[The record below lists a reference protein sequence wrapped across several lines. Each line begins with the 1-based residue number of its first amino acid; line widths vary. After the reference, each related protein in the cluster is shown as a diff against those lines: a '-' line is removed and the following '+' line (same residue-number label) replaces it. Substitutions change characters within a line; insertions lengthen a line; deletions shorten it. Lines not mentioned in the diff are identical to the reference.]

1 MNPKNRRQQ
10 DKPALEI
17 IEEAVHLLRMAPL
30 GILASYYVGAL
41 PFILGLLYFWTDMSQ
56 SAFAYEH
63 CAPAA
68 LGVALLFIWM
78 KLWHAVFALQLRTH
92 IAAEPLPR
100 WTFRRLIRIVITQSI
115 IQPSGLFVLPIGVA
129 LVLPF
134 AWIYFFYQ
142 NVTAIGFTE
151 PINIRLVVQRAGWH
165 AGLWPM
171 QSQVLLLVLFAFG
184 IFVFLNLAAAMI
196 VIPLFIKMFFG
207 IESYFTLSPESVLN
221 STFLVVACGL
231 TYLCLNPLLTTVSVL
246 RCFYGD
252 ALQSGEDLRAELR
265 TCLRSRKVA
274 GIVVLFV
281 VLTGGSLALS
291 APVLP
296 ESGIS
301 APTLDRSIS
310 EVISKPEYAWRLPRE
325 TRTEAGE
332 GWFASFMEGTIKT
345 IKSGLER
352 VRGWINSLRTWWRRL
367 WTRRPS
373 GDGARNGTGFG
384 GWTAS
389 QLLLTALIALVAC
402 TMAIL
407 FIRLWNRRHKIRQP
421 VLSEAIASKPDLA
434 DESIIAD
441 QFPEQSWMNLARELI
456 EKGDLRLGLRALYL
470 ASLAHLAERE
480 IIRVARYKSNRD
492 YAAELKRRVRT
503 LPELQA
509 AFADN
514 VTVFERVWYGRHE
527 TTHETL
533 NQFRANLERIR
544 AC

>member
-10 DKPALEI
+10 DKLALEI

-30 GILASYYVGAL
+30 GILASYYIGAL

-92 IAAEPLPR
+92 IVAEALPR
-100 WTFRRLIRIVITQSI
+100 WTFRRLINIAVTQSV
-115 IQPSGLFVLPIGVA
+115 IQPSGLFVLPIGMA

-134 AWIYFFYQ
+134 PWIYFFYQ
-142 NVTAIGFTE
+142 NVTVIGFIE
-151 PINIRLVVQRAGWH
+151 PINIRLVVQRAGQH
-165 AGLWPM
+165 AGLWPR

-196 VIPLFIKMFFG
+196 VIPHLIKMFFG
-207 IESYFTLSPESVLN
+207 VESYFTLSPESVLN
-221 STFLVVACGL
+221 STFLIVACGL
-231 TYLCLNPLLTTVSVL
+231 TYLCLNPLIKTVAVL
-246 RCFYGD
+246 RCFYGE
-252 ALQSGEDLRAELR
+252 ALHSGEDLRAELR
-265 TCLRSRKVA
+265 TFLESRKVA
-274 GIVVLFV
+274 AGIVVVFV
-281 VLTGGSLALS
+281 VLTGVTGVSL
-291 APVLP
+291 PVLP

-301 APTLDRSIS
+301 ASTLDRSIS
-310 EVISKPEYAWRLPRE
+310 KVIVKPEYAWRLPRE
-325 TRTEAGE
+325 IRAEAGE
-332 GWFASFMEGTIKT
+332 GWFVSFMEGTLKT
-345 IKSGLER
+345 FKNALER
-352 VRGWINSLRTWWRRL
+352 VKGWIRSLRAWWHRL
-367 WTRRPS
+367 WARRFAN
-373 GDGARNGTGFG
+373 DGGREGIVG

-402 TMAIL
+402 TLAIL
-407 FIRLWNRRHKIRQP
+407 FFRLWKRRHRARQP

-434 DESIIAD
+434 DENIIAD
-441 QFPEQSWMNLARELI
+441 QFPEQSWINLARELI

-470 ASLAHLAERE
+470 AGLAHLAERE

-503 LPELQA
+503 LPDLQA
-509 AFADN
+509 AFAEN

-527 TTHETL
+527 ATHETL

>member
-1 MNPKNRRQQ
+1 VNPKNRRQQ
-10 DKPALEI
+10 DKAALEI

-30 GILASYYVGAL
+30 GILASYYIGAL

-56 SAFAYEH
+56 SAFAYDH

-100 WTFRRLIRIVITQSI
+100 WTFRRLIHIAITQSI
-115 IQPSGLFVLPIGVA
+115 IQPSGLFVVPIGAA

-151 PINIRLVVQRAGWH
+151 PINIRVVVQRAGRH

-196 VIPLFIKMFFG
+196 VIPLLIKMFFG
-207 IESYFTLSPESVLN
+207 VESYFTLSPESVLN
-221 STFLVVACGL
+221 STFLVVASGL
-231 TYLCLNPLLTTVSVL
+231 TYLCLNPLLKTVCVL
-246 RCFYGD
+246 RCFYGE
-252 ALQSGEDLRAELR
+252 ALQSGEDLRVELR
-265 TCLRSRKVA
+265 SFLQSRKVA
-274 GIVVLFV
+274 GGIVVLLV
-281 VLTGGSLALS
+281 LLTGVTGMSL
-291 APVLP
+291 PVLP

-301 APTLDRSIS
+301 TSTLDRSIS

-325 TRTEAGE
+325 IRAEAGD
-332 GWFASFMEGTIKT
+332 GWFVSFMEGTIKT
-345 IKSGLER
+345 FKSGLGR
-352 VRGWINSLRTWWRRL
+352 VKGWIGSLRAWWQRL
-367 WTRRPS
+367 WSRRS
-373 GDGARNGTGFG
+373 SNDRGREGLGFG

-389 QLLLTALIALVAC
+389 QLLLTVLIALVAC
-402 TMAIL
+402 TLAIL
-407 FIRLWNRRHKIRQP
+407 FFRLWKRRQTARQP
-421 VLSEAIASKPDLA
+421 VLSVAIASKPDLA
-434 DESIIAD
+434 DENIIAD
-441 QFPEQSWMNLARELI
+441 QFPEQSWINLARELI
-456 EKGDLRLGLRALYL
+456 EKGDLRLGLRALFL

-492 YAAELKRRVRT
+492 YASELKRRVRT
-503 LPELQA
+503 LPDLQA
-509 AFADN
+509 AFAEN
-514 VTVFERVWYGRHE
+514 VTSFERVWYGRHE